1 MLSEEESTVLSK
13 TIREI
18 QDTEIESEVLER
30 KFRAIR
36 IFSSVVFFL
45 ILSVTTVFALAR
57 RLDSLQSTVEKQNEV
72 ISVLSEDITSLRLEE
87 QQREEEVL
95 RFKSSILDDVPEGD
109 LGEEVDKNLSSLNQV
124 IPQPGAG
131 KNISRGNP
139 KFKEIA
145 LTFDLGTG
153 EDLQILYDFMMR
165 FPIKV
170 TLFVSNENPAKKGG
184 SLFSKTNI
192 VYLKKLH
199 SLQGRVV
206 FGNHTWSHF
215 NLPRS
220 LKETSLRKRA
230 LLSYVADEIPD
241 FNVLLDELTSVEE
254 KFKTITGGSLTKYYR
269 LPYGAVDQII
279 LDVYATQGYQNH
291 IFWSNNNVGSLDV
304 PDFVYKKYITKK
316 DPTTGKIKLLQN
328 PHYKTKEEML
338 DFLYRWETNDKTG
351 MNGAIILMHL
361 GSPRQSEKL
370 IYILPDFIQ
379 VMLDKGYKFVT
390 VPEILN
396 EVQD

>member
-1 MLSEEESTVLSK
+1 MLSEEESSVLSK

-18 QDTEIESEVLER
+18 QDTGIQSEVLER
-30 KFRAIR
+30 KFRSIR
-36 IFSSVVFFL
+36 IFSSAFFFL
-45 ILSVTTVFALAR
+45 LLSLTTVFALAR
-57 RLDSLQSTVEKQNEV
+57 RLDSLQTTVDKQSQV

-109 LGEEVDKNLSSLNQV
+109 LSDEVEKNLSALNAV
-124 IPQPGAG
+124 VSSPGSG

-184 SLFSKTNI
+184 SLFSKTNL
-192 VYLKKLH
+192 VYLKKLQA
-199 SLQGRVV
+199 LQGRVV

-241 FNVLLDELTSVEE
+241 FNTLMEELTSVEE
-254 KFKTITGGSLTKYYR
+254 KFKTITGAELTKYYR
-269 LPYGAVDQII
+269 LPYGAVDPII
-279 LDVYATQGYQNH
+279 LDVYATQGYENH
-291 IFWSNNNVGSLDV
+291 IFWSNNTVGSLDV

-316 DPTTGKIKLLQN
+316 DPITGKTKLLQN
-328 PHYKTKEEML
+328 PHYKTKQEML
-338 DFLYRWETNDKTG
+338 DFLYRWESSDKNG

-379 VMLDKGYKFVT
+379 AMLDKGYRFVT
-390 VPEILN
+390 IPEVLN
-396 EVQD
+396 DQQD